1 MADLTS
7 EAKVPLLPLNSTP
20 KHMLL
25 RHMPTRM
32 LHVCNAI
39 DRISCFFYS
48 MAEIM
53 ALLKKIRQ
61 LEFVRG
67 TRTFLKE

>member
-20 KHMLL
+20 QYMLL
-25 RHMPTRM
+25 RHMPTCM

-48 MAEIM
+48 VSEIM
-53 ALLKKIRQ
+53 AWRPCRKIVAI
-61 LEFVRG
+61 LN
-67 TRTFLKE
+67 L

>member
-7 EAKVPLLPLNSTP
+7 EAKVRLLPLHSTP
-20 KHMLL
+20 KYMLL
-25 RHMPTRM
+25 RHIPTCM

-39 DRISCFFYS
+39 DRISLFFYS

-53 ALLKKIRQ
+53 AR
-61 LEFVRG
+61 RPC
-67 TRTFLKE
+67 

>member
-7 EAKVPLLPLNSTP
+7 EAKVGLPLLPLDATP
-20 KHMLL
+20 RCMLL
-25 RHMPTRM
+25 RYIPTFM

-48 MAEIM
+48 MAEIK
-53 ALLKKIRQ
+53 AWRPC
-61 LEFVRG
+61 
-67 TRTFLKE
+67 